1 MKTLL
6 NKLKP
11 QFAEFLN
18 GQEDNKQ
25 KAFITTILKSEQF
38 MMDLRYSQVLQLEL
52 YFHVE
57 NVYELFNA

>member
-11 QFAEFLN
+11 QYSEFLN
-18 GQEDNKQ
+18 SQEDNKQ
-25 KAFITTILKSEQF
+25 KAFITTILKSEEF
-38 MMDLRYSQVLQLEL
+38 MMDLRYGLAVQLEL

-57 NVYELFNA
+57 NVYELFNT